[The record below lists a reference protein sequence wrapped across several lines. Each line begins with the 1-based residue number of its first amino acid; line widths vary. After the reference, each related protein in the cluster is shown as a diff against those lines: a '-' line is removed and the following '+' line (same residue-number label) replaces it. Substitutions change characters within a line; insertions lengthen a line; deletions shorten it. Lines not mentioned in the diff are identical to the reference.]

1 MLRSNCKIAAS
12 SLFLL
17 SLMICALVL
26 VVSVRAQEQKSQV
39 KVEKAPARD
48 TGEIEGSK
56 LYRQFCAAC
65 HGRDGKGDGP
75 AGPALKTVPTDLTY
89 LARNHGGKFPADHV
103 MHILSN
109 ETDYPVHGSADMPI
123 WGPIFNHL
131 GGADRPRGLLR
142 AKNVTDY
149 LKLIQAK

>member
-1 MLRSNCKIAAS
+1 MLRSNCKIAARS
-12 SLFLL
+12 FFLAAWMV
-17 SLMICALVL
+17 SAMVL
-26 VVSVRAQEQKSQV
+26 VVSVRAQEQKPQV
-39 KVEKAPARD
+39 KVVKVPARG
-48 TGEIEGSK
+48 TTEIAGAK
-56 LYRQFCAAC
+56 LYREFCAAC

-103 MHILSN
+103 MNVLSN
-109 ETDYPVHGSADMPI
+109 ESDYLAHGSSDMPI

-149 LKLIQAK
+149 LKLTQAK